1 MFLKNLTLSVAAA
14 CAAGALVVASPA
26 LAQQNVMKE
35 CGAKWQ
41 AAKAANQTG
50 GLTWSK
56 FLAKCRTDMAA
67 KPAAAPAAKPA
78 AAKADAKP
86 APAKAAARTSKPDA
100 KKTSAPAAATT
111 AAGGFIFPKAIDP
124 EFKNEKPGIA
134 RNKTCAKQYNANKAA
149 GKGNGALNYIP
160 RTKGGDGYWP
170 KCNAALK
177 G

>member
-1 MFLKNLTLSVAAA
+1 MFLKNLALSVASA
-14 CAAGALVVASPA
+14 CAVGALVVASTA
-26 LAQQNVMKE
+26 MAQQDVMKE

-50 GLTWSK
+50 GLTWPK
-56 FLAKCRTDMAA
+56 YLAKCRADMAA
-67 KPAAAPAAKPA
+67 KPAAKPA

-86 APAKAAARTSKPDA
+86 APAKAAAKNSKPDA
-100 KKTSAPAAATT
+100 KKASAPAAATT
-111 AAGGFIFPKAIDP
+111 AAGSFIFPKAIDP
-124 EFKNEKPGIA
+124 EFKNEKSGMA

-149 GKGNGALNYIP
+149 GKGNGGLNYIP